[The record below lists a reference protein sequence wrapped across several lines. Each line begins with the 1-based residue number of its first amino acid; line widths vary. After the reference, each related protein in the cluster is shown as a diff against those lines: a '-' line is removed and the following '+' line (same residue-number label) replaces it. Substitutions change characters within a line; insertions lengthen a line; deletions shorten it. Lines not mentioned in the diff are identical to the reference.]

1 MRLVLSF
8 ILSAVF
14 VTVNAQTDTTKPSAI
29 SDIPGMI
36 GDTSSMLG
44 DLDMD
49 EGPDFE
55 QNVFKGNR
63 VINSHSVEM
72 VGKKNLDFRI
82 SHRFGYLNT
91 GTYELFGLDQAYQ
104 RMSFPYG
111 ITDLINVELA
121 RSSVNKM
128 YDGSLKVKFMRQAKG
143 DKKRPLSIVYV
154 ANMAV
159 QTLKPNSSQTPY
171 YFSNRLY
178 YTHQLLIAKK
188 FNERFSLQ
196 IMPTLLH
203 RNLIDSMK
211 YKNDVFCI
219 GIGGRNKI
227 TRKTALTYEY
237 FYVLPGQINTVYH
250 NSLSIGF
257 DIETGG
263 HVFQLHF
270 TNSTGMN
277 EKGFLAE
284 TDGSWAKGDVHF
296 GFNISRIFYIGR

>member
-91 GTYELFGLDQAYQ
+91 GTYELFGSDQ
-104 RMSFPYG
+104 
-111 ITDLINVELA
+111 
-121 RSSVNKM
+121 
-128 YDGSLKVKFMRQAKG
+128 
-143 DKKRPLSIVYV
+143 
-154 ANMAV
+154 
-159 QTLKPNSSQTPY
+159 
-171 YFSNRLY
+171 
-178 YTHQLLIAKK
+178 
-188 FNERFSLQ
+188 
-196 IMPTLLH
+196 
-203 RNLIDSMK
+203 
-211 YKNDVFCI
+211 
-219 GIGGRNKI
+219 
-227 TRKTALTYEY
+227 
-237 FYVLPGQINTVYH
+237 
-250 NSLSIGF
+250 
-257 DIETGG
+257 
-263 HVFQLHF
+263 
-270 TNSTGMN
+270 
-277 EKGFLAE
+277 
-284 TDGSWAKGDVHF
+284 
-296 GFNISRIFYIGR
+296 